1 MGSHAGV
8 NVPAISIEVRNAYYR
23 KGWIYMRKLVTG
35 GLLLCFATACFADDA
50 TARWK
55 RIVGVITAPG
65 TSNTVAGITSGGPWT
80 ASAGTAHVNL
90 TTGGTA
96 FFVEGLVLVGGN
108 DTGTPGPVT
117 SVKGTLVCN
126 PASTAQAVIDTAAV
140 PLDAEGNAAFIGN
153 LASVPPAS
161 CTNPLFLIRVPT
173 ANVWIATGA
182 VRITSQ

>member
-1 MGSHAGV
+1 
-8 NVPAISIEVRNAYYR
+8 
-23 KGWIYMRKLVTG
+23 MRKLLTG
-35 GLLLCFATACFADDA
+35 VLVLGLANACFADDT

-80 ASAGTAHVNL
+80 ASAGAATVNL
-90 TTGGTA
+90 TTGWIT

-108 DTGTPGPVT
+108 NSGTPGPVT

-126 PASTAQAVIDTAAV
+126 PGDKTQAVIDTAAV
-140 PLDAEGNAAFIGN
+140 PLDAQGNAELFGYF
-153 LASVPPAS
+153 ASTPPSS
-161 CTNPLFLIRVPT
+161 CANPLFLIRVPT

-182 VRITSQ
+182 VRTIKE

>member
-1 MGSHAGV
+1 
-8 NVPAISIEVRNAYYR
+8 
-23 KGWIYMRKLVTG
+23 MRKLFTG
-35 GLLLCFATACFADDA
+35 ALLLSFATACFADDA
-50 TARWK
+50 TAHWR

-65 TSNTVAGITSGGPWT
+65 TSNTVAGIKSGGPWT
-80 ASAGTAHVNL
+80 ASAGSAHVSL
-90 TTGGTA
+90 TTGGAA

-126 PASTAQAVIDTAAV
+126 PGDTTQAVIDTAAV
-140 PLDAEGNAAFIGN
+140 PLDAEGNAAFSGY
-153 LASVPPAS
+153 LANVPPSS

-182 VRITSQ
+182 VRVIYQ